1 MSAPPDDALVL
12 RAPFPG
18 VFHRRPSPDEA
29 PYVEVGSQVSAGDVT
44 GLIEIMKN
52 FYELLAPIDGFL
64 DEVITE
70 DGATVSVH
78 QELLRFRP
86 KQGSN
91 SLEGGRDEQVG

>member
-1 MSAPPDDALVL
+1 M
-12 RAPFPG
+12 
-18 VFHRRPSPDEA
+18 
-29 PYVEVGSQVSAGDVT
+29 EVGSQVSAGDVA

-78 QELLRFRP
+78 QGLLRFRP
-86 KQGSN
+86 K
-91 SLEGGRDEQVG
+91 